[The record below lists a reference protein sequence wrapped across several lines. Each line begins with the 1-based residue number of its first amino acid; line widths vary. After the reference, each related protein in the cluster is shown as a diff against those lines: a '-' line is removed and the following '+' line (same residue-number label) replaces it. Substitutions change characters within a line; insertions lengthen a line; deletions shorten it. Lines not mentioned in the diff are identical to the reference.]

1 LSVPSRMNLGQIL
14 EANIGLAARKL
25 NLRVITPSFNGAS
38 EKEVRGLLKEAGLND
53 SGQFVLYDGRTGK
66 SFNYKVTVGEF
77 YILKLNH
84 LAEDKIHARSVGK
97 YTLITQQPVGGKA
110 QFGGQRLGEME
121 VWALEAYG
129 AASLLQEMLTIKSDD
144 LEGRKRAYEE
154 IAKGNTMFETG
165 VPESFNVLQ
174 RSLRGLALDLK
185 VLPEEKAEKLKKIPI
200 ITSKNVSVTLNSNKD
215 KEEVNEG

>member
-1 LSVPSRMNLGQIL
+1 MSPLSVPSRMNLGQIL

-66 SFNYKVTVGEF
+66 PFNYKVTIGES

-129 AASLLQEMLTIKSDD
+129 AASL
-144 LEGRKRAYEE
+144 
-154 IAKGNTMFETG
+154 
-165 VPESFNVLQ
+165 
-174 RSLRGLALDLK
+174 
-185 VLPEEKAEKLKKIPI
+185 
-200 ITSKNVSVTLNSNKD
+200 
-215 KEEVNEG
+215 